1 VIHDIIAKRGREKEE
16 KGMDKSFVAK
26 VGEAISAKG
35 KEVTD
40 RAKELAEIANLR
52 SQINTCEEVVKKNY
66 MEIGRRYYEQRGS
79 EPEEAYEEQ
88 CRAVRNAQTGIAD
101 LEEKIKELK
110 GI

>member
-1 VIHDIIAKRGREKEE
+1 
-16 KGMDKSFVAK
+16 MDKSFVTK
-26 VGEAISAKG
+26 VGETISAKG

-40 RAKELAEIANLR
+40 KAKELAEIANLR

-66 MEIGRRYYEQRGS
+66 MEIGRRYYEQHGS
-79 EPEEAYEEQ
+79 EPDELYEEQ
-88 CRAVRNAQTGIAD
+88 CRAVKNAQTGIAD

>member
-1 VIHDIIAKRGREKEE
+1 
-16 KGMDKSFVAK
+16 
-26 VGEAISAKG
+26 
-35 KEVTD
+35 
-40 RAKELAEIANLR
+40 
-52 SQINTCEEVVKKNY
+52 
-66 MEIGRRYYEQRGS
+66 MEIGRRYYEQHGS